1 MGNTIKASDGSLK
14 DKHFSAG
21 WIMKIHTQYLDVD
34 EVQQGGTPLDSS
46 PYEASSTHREL
57 GGILGLLT
65 ANSA

>member
-34 EVQQGGTPLDSS
+34 EVQKGGTPLDSS
-46 PYEASSTHREL
+46 PYEASSTHRE
-57 GGILGLLT
+57 
-65 ANSA
+65 S